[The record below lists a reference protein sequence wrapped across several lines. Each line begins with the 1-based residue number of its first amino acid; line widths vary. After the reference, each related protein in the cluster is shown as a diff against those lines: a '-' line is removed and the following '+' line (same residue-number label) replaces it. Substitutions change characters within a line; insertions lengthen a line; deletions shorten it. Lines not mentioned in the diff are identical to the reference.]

1 MTELAR
7 LKRDY
12 ARYED
17 ELNDVKSKLK
27 QAEEKNDA
35 AAIAMHIDYKTSLGS
50 LLASLNTNIAAEQN
64 LSLIQSSQRK
74 DAGNTKL

>member
-17 ELNDVKSKLK
+17 ELNDVESKLT

-35 AAIAMHIDYKTSLGS
+35 AAVALHSDYKTSLGS
-50 LLASLNTNIAAEQN
+50 LLASINTNIAAEQN

-74 DAGNTKL
+74 DPGNTF

>member
-12 ARYED
+12 TRY
-17 ELNDVKSKLK
+17 NDVKSKLK

-64 LSLIQSSQRK
+64 LGLIQSSQRK